1 MSRLFRRIF
10 GGIGNLI
17 YNVFNMGI
25 RVKYVLALLIL
36 FTGGG
41 VILTY
46 TKMLNSVG
54 GKTDYDEAQ
63 RYIELKNIIEEKFID
78 PVDRQTMADS
88 ASAAIVS
95 GLGDKWSYYM
105 NEDEYQSYQL
115 YSANDYSDIGMTMMK
130 SEDDDGFEI
139 ISVTPGTPAG
149 NSGLQSGM
157 IISAIAGEDIRNLD
171 IDDVRKIIRSNV
183 DQAFIVDVN
192 GGKESYT
199 VDCSVTYVSPV
210 SYRLEKTNAGYVQIK
225 SFEAGTGQAAINAI
239 EDLMTQK
246 CEALCIDIRQN
257 AGGLDSEVA
266 ILLDYLL
273 PSGEIFSITDKQGNK
288 EVTRSDA
295 MSLEMNMVIL
305 IDEGTYAEAEIF
317 AQVIKDYNWATLM
330 GEPTTGMTRIQETFE
345 LGDGS
350 AVRLSTKAYL
360 SAVGT
365 DIAVAGGVIPDMIVH
380 NSDSTTVGTTEGT
393 LGDSDGTA
401 SESDDEQL
409 MAALKLLS

>member
-1 MSRLFRRIF
+1 
-10 GGIGNLI
+10 
-17 YNVFNMGI
+17 MGI
-25 RVKYVLALLIL
+25 RVKYVIALLVL

-41 VILTY
+41 VLLTY
-46 TKMLNSVG
+46 TKVLNSVG
-54 GKTDYDEAQ
+54 GRNDYDEAK
-63 RYIELKNIIEEKFID
+63 RYIELKNIIEDKFID
-78 PVDRQTMADS
+78 PVDRQSMTDS
-88 ASAAIVS
+88 SSAAIVS

-130 SEDDDGFEI
+130 SDNGGFEI

-149 NSGLQSGM
+149 NSGLQPGM
-157 IISAIAGEDIRNLD
+157 VISAIAGEDVRNSD
-171 IDDVRKIIRSNV
+171 IDDVRRIIRSNV
-183 DQAFIVDVN
+183 NNAFIVDVN
-192 GGKESYT
+192 NGKESYT
-199 VDCSVTYVSPV
+199 VDCSLTYVSPV

-239 EDLMTQK
+239 EDLLTQK
-246 CEALCIDIRQN
+246 AEALCIDVRQN
-257 AGGLDSEVA
+257 PGGLDTEVA

-273 PSGEIFSITDKQGNK
+273 PSGELFSVVDKQGHR
-288 EVTRSDA
+288 ESTRSDA
-295 MSLEMNMVIL
+295 MSLEMSLVVL

-317 AQVIKDYNWATLM
+317 AQVIKDYNWAVIM
-330 GEPTTGMTRIQETFE
+330 GEPTSGMTRIQETFE

-365 DIAVAGGVIPDMIVH
+365 DISVAGGVIPDMIVH
-380 NSDSTTVGTTEGT
+380 NSDPTTVGTTEGT